1 MTGIIM
7 FLRLKNGDDIIS
19 ECYEYDSDQGKYFVL
34 VNPLKA
40 VYMASNSGRAMLQV
54 AFMPWVYH
62 KISRTQEF
70 SIYASE
76 VLLLNEVSEYMEDYY
91 WSTMEQLA
99 ETDHPE
105 TIDGDRKSE
114 LKKLL
119 EELGL
124 DGDLDN
130 KKVYH

>member
-1 MTGIIM
+1 MTGVVM
-7 FLRLKNGDDIIS
+7 FLRLKNGDDIVS
-19 ECYEYDSDQGKYFVL
+19 ECYEYDSDQGRYFVL
-34 VNPLKA
+34 INPLKA
-40 VYMASNSGRAMLQV
+40 VYMSSEQGRTFLQV
-54 AFMPWVYH
+54 AFMPWVYN
-62 KISRTQEF
+62 KISKTQEF

-76 VLLLNEVSEYMEDYY
+76 VLLVQEVSEYMEDYY
-91 WSTMEQLA
+91 WNSMDTLVK
-99 ETDHPE
+99 ETD
-105 TIDGDRKSE
+105 TKSSDRVDE